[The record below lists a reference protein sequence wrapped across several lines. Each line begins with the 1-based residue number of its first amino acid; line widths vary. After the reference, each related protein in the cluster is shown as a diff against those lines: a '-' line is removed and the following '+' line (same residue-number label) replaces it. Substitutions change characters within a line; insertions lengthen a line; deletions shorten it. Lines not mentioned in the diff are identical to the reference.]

1 MKEEW
6 KIIEDTFG
14 KYSVSNL
21 GNVRI
26 NEHYT
31 EITPSKVNPLG
42 KAKLYKQQPVKQY
55 LNCSGYKI
63 VYLQVSKG
71 NRIIRPVH
79 RLVAQAFIPNPNNL
93 PFVNHKDE
101 TKYNNCVSNLEW
113 CDPKY
118 NANYGTRND
127 RLRKSNGRKV
137 AQYTLDGEF
146 VKIWDSVSSIAQ
158 FYGIKTTAPISRVCR
173 HVKGRLTYKG
183 YRWEYVECQRYDL
196 NKLTKEQ
203 LIELRDQINE
213 KLNDYEVR

>member
-101 TKYNNCVSNLEW
+101 TKCNNCVSNLEW
-113 CDPKY
+113 YDPKY

-213 KLNDYEVR
+213 KLSDYEVR

>member
-101 TKYNNCVSNLEW
+101 TKCNNCVSNLEW

-137 AQYTLDGEF
+137 AQYTLDGQF

-158 FYGIKTTAPISRVCR
+158 FYCIKTTAPISRVCR

>member
-55 LNCSGYKI
+55 LNFSGYKI

-101 TKYNNCVSNLEW
+101 TKCNNCVSNLEW

-137 AQYTLDGEF
+137 AQYTLDGQF

>member
-42 KAKLYKQQPVKQY
+42 KAKLYKEQPVKQY
-55 LNCSGYKI
+55 LNCNGYKI
-63 VYLQVSKG
+63 VYLYVSKG
-71 NRIIRPVH
+71 SRIIRPVH

-101 TKYNNCVSNLEW
+101 MKCNNCVNNLEW

-173 HVKGRLTYKG
+173 HMKGRLTYKG

-203 LIELRDQINE
+203 LIELMDQINE

>member
-1 MKEEW
+1 
-6 KIIEDTFG
+6 
-14 KYSVSNL
+14 
-21 GNVRI
+21 
-26 NEHYT
+26 
-31 EITPSKVNPLG
+31 
-42 KAKLYKQQPVKQY
+42 
-55 LNCSGYKI
+55 
-63 VYLQVSKG
+63 
-71 NRIIRPVH
+71 
-79 RLVAQAFIPNPNNL
+79 L

-101 TKYNNCVSNLEW
+101 TKCNNCVSNLEW

-203 LIELRDQINE
+203 LIELRD
-213 KLNDYEVR
+213 

>member
-42 KAKLYKQQPVKQY
+42 KAKLYKEQPVKQY
-55 LNCSGYKI
+55 SNCNGYKI

-101 TKYNNCVSNLEW
+101 TKCNNCVDNLEW

-118 NANYGTRND
+118 NAN
-127 RLRKSNGRKV
+127 
-137 AQYTLDGEF
+137 
-146 VKIWDSVSSIAQ
+146 
-158 FYGIKTTAPISRVCR
+158 
-173 HVKGRLTYKG
+173 
-183 YRWEYVECQRYDL
+183 
-196 NKLTKEQ
+196 
-203 LIELRDQINE
+203 
-213 KLNDYEVR
+213 

>member
-42 KAKLYKQQPVKQY
+42 KAKLYKEAPVKQY

-63 VYLQVSKG
+63 VYLQVAKG
-71 NRIIRPVH
+71 KRIIRPVH

-101 TKYNNCVSNLEW
+101 TRCNNCVDNLEW

-118 NANYGTRND
+118 NANYGTRNK
-127 RLRKSNGRKV
+127 LLSISGGRKV
-137 AQYTLDGEF
+137 AQYTLDGKF
-146 VKIWDSVSSIAQ
+146 VKIWDSVMSISRY
-158 FYGIKTTAPISRVCR
+158 YGVKSTTCISRVCR
-173 HVKGRLTYKG
+173 HAKGRLSYKG
-183 YRWEYVECQRYDL
+183 YKWEYVECQKYDL
-196 NKLTKEQ
+196 GKLTKEQ
-203 LIELRDQINE
+203 LVELRDQIDN
-213 KLNDYEVR
+213 KLKEYEVR

>member
-93 PFVNHKDE
+93 LFVNHKDE
-101 TKYNNCVSNLEW
+101 TKCNNCVSNLEW

-137 AQYTLDGEF
+137 AQYTLDGQF

>member
-42 KAKLYKQQPVKQY
+42 KAKLYKEQPVKQY
-55 LNCSGYKI
+55 SNCNGYKI

-101 TKYNNCVSNLEW
+101 TKCNNCVDNLEW

-127 RLRKSNGRKV
+127 RLRKSVGRKV
-137 AQYTLDGEF
+137 VQYTLDGEF

-173 HVKGRLTYKG
+173 HMKGRLTYKG

>member
-42 KAKLYKQQPVKQY
+42 KAKLYKQQQVKQY

-101 TKYNNCVSNLEW
+101 TKCNNCVSNLEW

-213 KLNDYEVR
+213 KLSDYEVR

>member
-42 KAKLYKQQPVKQY
+42 KAKLYKEQPVKQY
-55 LNCSGYKI
+55 LNCNGYKI

-101 TKYNNCVSNLEW
+101 MKCNNCANNLEW

-173 HVKGRLTYKG
+173 HMKGRLTYKG
-183 YRWEYVECQRYDL
+183 YRWEYLECQRYDL

>member
-63 VYLQVSKG
+63 VYLQASKG

-101 TKYNNCVSNLEW
+101 TKCNNCVSNLEW

-137 AQYTLDGEF
+137 AQYTLDGQF

>member
-42 KAKLYKQQPVKQY
+42 KAKLYKQQQVKQY

-213 KLNDYEVR
+213 KLSDYEVR